1 MRLEKL
7 RLEDAAQRLTE
18 PFSMIDL
25 ATVGDLTVSLYLCQ
39 GILAWH
45 RHLDQDEL
53 FWVHKGVIL
62 LESEQGK
69 VRLRPGELA
78 VVRKGLAHR
87 SSSPLRSTVIL
98 VRCTALPNRKNGR
111 FRLYG
116 TTEPGPQR
124 VSLRDAAQHLPA
136 PFEPQT
142 VARVEDAVVQVAR
155 GEGPWPL
162 PEVAEHDTLLVTLSG
177 TVIVQTE
184 RGTLALRADELTVV
198 PQGTSYMLTTTQDAV
213 LVRLARI
220 DPLG

>member
-39 GILAWH
+39 GVLAWH

-62 LESEQGK
+62 LESERGK

-78 VVRKGLAHR
+78 VVHKGLAHR
-87 SSSPLRSTVIL
+87 SSSPLRSTVLL
-98 VRCTALPNRKNGR
+98 VRCTVLPNRKNGR

-116 TTEPGPQR
+116 TTEPGPER
-124 VSLRDAAQHLPA
+124 VSLRAAARQLSA
-136 PFEPQT
+136 PFRPQT

-155 GEGPWPL
+155 GKGVWPM
-162 PEVAEHDTLLVTLSG
+162 PELAEYDTLLVALSG

-184 RGTLALRADELTVV
+184 RGALALRADELTVV
-198 PQGTSYMLTTTQDAV
+198 PRGMVYTLTTTEDAV
-213 LVRLARI
+213 LVRLTR
-220 DPLG
+220 DESLG

>member
-18 PFSMIDL
+18 PFSMVDL
-25 ATVGDLTVSLYLCQ
+25 VTVGDLTVSLYLCQ
-39 GILAWH
+39 GMLAWH

-62 LESEQGK
+62 LESERGK

-78 VVRKGLAHR
+78 VIRKGLAHR

-98 VRCTALPNRKNGR
+98 IRCTVLPNRRNGR

-116 TTEPGPQR
+116 TTEPGPER
-124 VSLRDAAQHLPA
+124 ISLREAASQLVA
-136 PFEPQT
+136 PFQPRT

-155 GEGPWPL
+155 GEGTWPL
-162 PEVAEHDTLLVTLSG
+162 PEVAEHDTLLVALEG
-177 TVIVQTE
+177 TVVVQTD
-184 RGTLALRADELTVV
+184 RGGLALRPDELTVV
-198 PQGTSYMLTTTQDAV
+198 PRGTLYSLTTTNDAV
-213 LVRLARI
+213 LVRLTR
-220 DPLG
+220 DESLG

>member
-39 GILAWH
+39 GVLAWH

-53 FWVHKGVIL
+53 FWVHKGVVL
-62 LESEQGK
+62 LESERGK

-78 VVRKGLAHR
+78 VVRKGLSHR
-87 SSSPLRSTVIL
+87 SSSPLRSTVLL
-98 VRCTALPNRKNGR
+98 VRCTVLPDRRNGR

-116 TTEPGPQR
+116 TTEPGPER
-124 VSLRDAAQHLPA
+124 VNLRAAAQRLSA
-136 PFEPQT
+136 PFRPQT
-142 VARVEDAVVQVAR
+142 VARVEDAVIQVAR
-155 GEGPWPL
+155 GEGVWPL
-162 PEVAEHDTLLVTLSG
+162 PELAENDTLLAAIGG

-184 RGTLALRADELTVV
+184 GGALALRADELTVI
-198 PQGTSYMLTTTQDAV
+198 PQGTVYTLTAREDAV
-213 LVRLARI
+213 LVRLMREER
-220 DPLG
+220 PG

>member
-18 PFSMIDL
+18 PFSMVDL

-39 GILAWH
+39 GVLAWH
-45 RHLDQDEL
+45 RHIDQDEL

-62 LESEQGK
+62 LESERGK
-69 VRLRPGELA
+69 VQLRPGELA
-78 VVRKGLAHR
+78 VVQKGLAHR

-98 VRCTALPNRKNGR
+98 IRCTVLPNRKNGR

-124 VSLRDAAQHLPA
+124 ISLHEAARELPV

-155 GEGPWPL
+155 GEGVWPL
-162 PEVAEHDTLLVTLSG
+162 PELAEHDTLLVALGS
-177 TVIVQTE
+177 TVVVQTE
-184 RGTLALRADELTVV
+184 RGALALGPDELTVV
-198 PQGTSYMLTTTQDAV
+198 PQGTVYTLTTAQDAV
-213 LVRLARI
+213 LVRLTR
-220 DPLG
+220 DESPD